1 MTTYLNVQ
9 TNLINVILCG
19 HFTYW
24 IHNIVIDL
32 LNTGRHKVEFSEH
45 VVIAK
50 QIKIKNQHNIG
61 FPIFKLP
68 VSTTFV

>member
-1 MTTYLNVQ
+1 M
-9 TNLINVILCG
+9 
-19 HFTYW
+19 
-24 IHNIVIDL
+24 IDL
-32 LNTGRHKVEFSEH
+32 LNTGKHKVEFSEH

-50 QIKIKNQHNIG
+50 PIKIKNKHNIG